1 MIWLIL
7 FENTLNI
14 NILPIITRLEAS
26 KTANVVVAKID
37 TKKFE
42 KNRTPQYFQP
52 VRIQT
57 ISLGKCN

>member
-1 MIWLIL
+1 MLS
-7 FENTLNI
+7 
-14 NILPIITRLEAS
+14 IITRLEAS

-52 VRIQT
+52 VRILT
-57 ISLGKCN
+57 ISLRKCNQLYLYNFLPLEH